1 MKPNL
6 LWIAALWACLSAC
19 GGSPAIPSPQPLGTL
34 TSLAVGMNSGPQFTV
49 DGELLVG
56 RSAQIMATAR
66 YTNGGHEVTNVATW
80 QTANPNIVTVSST
93 GVVTAIAPGSAR
105 ITATYEGF
113 SGSLTVFAVP

>member
-6 LWIAALWACLSAC
+6 LWIAALWACLSVC

-34 TSLAVGMNSGPQFTV
+34 TSLGVGMNSGPQFTV

-56 RSAQIMATAR
+56 QSAQIMATAR
-66 YTNGGHEVTNVATW
+66 HTNGGHEVTNVAAW
-80 QTANPNIVTVSST
+80 QTANANIVTVSST
-93 GVVTAIAPGSAR
+93 GVVTAIAPSSAR

-113 SGSLTVFAVP
+113 PGA